1 MTRLWPEGVPI
12 EVVQDADGAPLS
24 FRWEGRRHGVCVLS
38 NAWRVD
44 VAWWSDRRWRAY
56 YKLTTDTGLLV
67 AVYRDLLTEAWYL
80 QRLYD

>member
-1 MTRLWPEGVPI
+1 MTRLWPEGLTI
-12 EVVQDADGAPLS
+12 DVVQDAHGAPVS
-24 FRWEGRRHGVCVLS
+24 FTWEGKRHRVVAVS

-44 VAWWSDRRWRAY
+44 VAWWSERQWRAY

-67 AVYRDLLTEAWYL
+67 AVYRNLLTGAWYL